1 MGEVFLQRLH
11 VALVVLAHEGA
22 AGVVPLQHH
31 QLALELRELD
41 GLARGVAQREVGR
54 GLADAGGG
62 IVAGVDVSGVRVC
75 EHRQFEPRLAAL
87 GMVSCGDRGGVQFWQ
102 RDGATSNAC
111 PRPASLTGS
120 EFNAQETGLRA
131 LRRAAFRGD
140 FFAQLELGAR
150 YSAVRAT
157 DKNIEDPIESSVWY
171 AMALANEEGFA
182 PINRVERGLGEL
194 ASWWERYVASNPD
207 VQAIVAANDDMALG
221 AIEAAKAAGHA
232 DLVAPPTFP
241 VVVQE
246 ATLAQLLAEPDA
258 GIDFSRVVHG
268 EQRFTYTRAIVAG
281 DELTAT
287 LTVSSVK
294 SLGGHN
300 MVTADSDIVDAEG
313 KHVVTAISTLVVRG
327 DED

>member
-1 MGEVFLQRLH
+1 MAVNPELQGRVFPPTAPYL
-11 VALVVLAHEGA
+11 
-22 AGVVPLQHH
+22 
-31 QLALELRELD
+31 
-41 GLARGVAQREVGR
+41 VGR
-54 GLADAGGG
+54 EK
-62 IVAGVDVSGVRVC
+62 IR
-75 EHRQFEPRLAAL
+75 
-87 GMVSCGDRGGVQFWQ
+87 
-102 RDGATSNAC
+102 
-111 PRPASLTGS
+111 
-120 EFNAQETGLRA
+120 EFSRA
-131 LRRAAFRGD
+131 VL
-140 FFAQLELGAR
+140 
-150 YSAVRAT
+150 ST
-157 DKNIEDPIESSVWY
+157 N
-171 AMALANEEGFA
+171 
-182 PINRVERGLGEL
+182 PINF
-194 ASWWERYVASNPD
+194 D
-207 VQAIVAANDDMALG
+207 V
-221 AIEAAKAAGHA
+221 EAAKAAGHA

-287 LTVSSVK
+287 LSVSSVK